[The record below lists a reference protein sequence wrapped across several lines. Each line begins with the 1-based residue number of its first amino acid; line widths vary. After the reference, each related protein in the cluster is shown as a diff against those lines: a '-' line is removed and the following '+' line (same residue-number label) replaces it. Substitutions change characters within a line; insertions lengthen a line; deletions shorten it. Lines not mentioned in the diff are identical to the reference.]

1 MILKVAVWALLFVWI
16 YFFSVISINPTVGSE
31 TLIFL
36 TVGRRL
42 IKLALAYSPLIAGY
56 FFAFAVLLPG
66 QESVSNMIIRMNTI
80 LTMMMGEVNLDF
92 IGTGN
97 ATTTSPFVKEFWLE
111 TPVTANFIFLTFCC
125 SVSIVVFNILTA
137 FAIKV
142 IQTHTQETFIHN
154 IQGR

>member
-1 MILKVAVWALLFVWI
+1 M
-16 YFFSVISINPTVGSE
+16 ISINPTVGSE

-56 FFAFAVLLPG
+56 FFAFAILLP
-66 QESVSNMIIRMNTI
+66 EEDSMANMIVRMNTI
-80 LTMMMGEVNLDF
+80 LTMMMGEVNLDY
-92 IGTGN
+92 ISSGDNHTS
-97 ATTTSPFVKEFWLE
+97 SPFKKDFWIE
-111 TPVTANFIFLTFCC
+111 TPVSANIVFLTFCC

-142 IQTHTQETFIHN
+142 RYLEIS
-154 IQGR
+154 

>member
-1 MILKVAVWALLFVWI
+1 M
-16 YFFSVISINPTVGSE
+16 ISINPTVGSE

-56 FFAFAVLLPG
+56 FFAFAILLPG
-66 QESVSNMIIRMNTI
+66 EESMTNMIVRINTI
-80 LTMMMGEVNLDF
+80 LTMMMGEVNLDY
-92 IGTGN
+92 IGASDN
-97 ATTTSPFVKEFWLE
+97 HTTSPFKKDFWIE
-111 TPVTANFIFLTFCC
+111 TPVSANIVFLTFCC

-142 IQTHTQETFIHN
+142 RYLKIS
-154 IQGR
+154 